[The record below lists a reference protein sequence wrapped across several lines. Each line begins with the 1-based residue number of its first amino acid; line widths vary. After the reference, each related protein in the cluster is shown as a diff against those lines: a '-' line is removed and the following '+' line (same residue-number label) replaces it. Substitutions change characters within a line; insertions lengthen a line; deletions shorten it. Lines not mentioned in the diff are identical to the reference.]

1 MDNANEAEKSM
12 TVMSCLHRLNNVL
25 AREVGAW
32 LILLLTVVMTVIAWR
47 HEEQDLFLRMQDRFE
62 FRAIEE
68 KNLVLERMQAYEQVL
83 QGGAAFF
90 AASVRV
96 TRQDWQT
103 YIGQLELDKSLPGV
117 HGAGFAVM
125 IPGHARSA
133 HEQSIRAEGFPG
145 YAIHPAGTRD
155 PYSSI
160 VFIEP
165 FSGSNLR
172 AFGYDMYADP
182 VRREAMERARDSG
195 QPALSG
201 KVTLIQE
208 TSPDPQPGF
217 LFYLPVYRNGSPHA
231 TPEQRRSALTGF
243 VFSPFRAHDLMEAV
257 FKSPHKDIAIE
268 LFDGE
273 AVAENLLY
281 SSKSRDHDPSHVT
294 EMRLE
299 IGGRNWL
306 ARFHSSPAFEASVG
320 SRQPE
325 MVLFG
330 GLALDLLLFSVL
342 YVNARHRQNMRR
354 ATEELELSRDR
365 FRTLVENVP
374 GTVFRSMVGSGQILH
389 ISGGIEALTGEPPE
403 RYHCGRLRYTDLIHP
418 EDRSLVQEAVQAAI
432 ATRTPYNVEYRIQP
446 GDGRVRWVSE
456 RGRASYDEAGRP
468 LWLDGVILDVTDR
481 KVAESAIRDL
491 AFYDALTGLPN
502 RRLLLDR
509 LDQQIVISAR
519 TGRYCGLLFIDLD
532 NFKAINDALGHQ
544 AGDLLLIEVA
554 NRLRSIIR
562 ASDTVARLG
571 GDEFV
576 VMLEEVGITPRE
588 ARAAVQQV
596 GDKILEELEPPY
608 RLGEHSGT
616 STPSIGATIFCG
628 FEGSVDDLI
637 KRADQ
642 AMYRAKAGGRNCL
655 VFSD

>member
-1 MDNANEAEKSM
+1 MPT
-12 TVMSCLHRLNNVL
+12 TVMSCLHRLNNLL
-25 AREVGAW
+25 AREIGAW
-32 LILLLTVVMTVIAWR
+32 LILLVTVVLTLVAWR
-47 HEEQDLFLRMQDRFE
+47 HAERDLYLRTQDRFV

-68 KNLVLERMQAYEQVL
+68 KNQLLERMLAYEQVL

-90 AASVRV
+90 AASTTV
-96 TRQDWQT
+96 TRKDWQT
-103 YIGQLELDKSLPGV
+103 YIGQLELDKTLPGV
-117 HGAGFAVM
+117 HGAGFALM
-125 IPGHARSA
+125 IPAHARSA
-133 HEQSIRAEGFPG
+133 HEQAIRAEGFPD
-145 YAIHPAGTRD
+145 YAIHPAGNRD
-155 PYSSI
+155 LYSSTLY
-160 VFIEP
+160 IEP

-172 AFGYDMYADP
+172 AFGYDMYSDP

-208 TSPDPQPGF
+208 TGADPQPGF
-217 LFYLPVYRNGSPHA
+217 LIYLPVYRNGSRHA
-231 TPEQRRSALTGF
+231 TPAQRRSALTGF
-243 VFSPFRAHDLMEAV
+243 VFSPFRAQDLMQAV
-257 FKSPHKDIAIE
+257 FKLAHKDVGIE

-273 AVAENLLY
+273 PHAENLLY
-281 SSKSRDHDPSHVT
+281 SSRPREHAPRHVHD
-294 EMRLE
+294 MQLQ
-299 IGGRNWL
+299 IGGRTWS
-306 ARFHSSPAFEASVG
+306 ARFHSSPSFEQSVG
-320 SRQPE
+320 SNQPE
-325 MVLFG
+325 TVLFG

-354 ATEELELSRDR
+354 AAEELEQSRDR

-374 GTVFRSMVGSGQILH
+374 GTVFRSMVGSGQMLH
-389 ISGGIEALTGEPPE
+389 ISCGIEALTGEPPE
-403 RYHCGRLRYTDLIHP
+403 RYRCGRLRYTDLIHP
-418 EDRSLVQEAVQAAI
+418 DDRSLVDEAVKAAI
-432 ATRTPYNVEYRIQP
+432 ASHSPYNVEYRIQP

-481 KVAESAIRDL
+481 KVAEAAIRDM

-544 AGDLLLIEVA
+544 AGDQLLIEVA
-554 NRLRSIIR
+554 NRLRTIIR

-576 VMLEEVGITPRE
+576 VMLEEVGNTPRE

-596 GDKILEELEPPY
+596 GEKILEELEPPY

-628 FEGSVDDLI
+628 FEASVDELI
-637 KRADQ
+637 QRADQ
-642 AMYRAKAGGRNCL
+642 AMYRAKAGGRNRL
-655 VFSD
+655 VFHD